1 MAANISNAN
10 WDLPLVAPPLA
21 DATLLSLFLRPS
33 SILLSLVT
41 ISLIT
46 LSFWKNL
53 SKAKRERIGLGEVIG
68 NVGDQDFHKAL
79 YDGYFKHK
87 DTLFTIPTA
96 HHPMTIVPAQFL
108 DEIKALPENILSFQK
123 QVTARFLGKYT
134 GLGVNDTLVH
144 SVKVDLTKNI
154 PRIMAELQDEVGYA
168 IGEHIGECKDWTGYP
183 LYFMLTHLV
192 ALLSGRIFV
201 GHPLSRD
208 PAWLHAT
215 VRYTIDGFTG
225 AEKLWDY
232 PRILHP
238 IMQYFIPE
246 VRMVH
251 SYLSNGAKML
261 APLIKSRQN
270 VKYANEKEKPSDMVQ
285 WIIDNSDP
293 KDKGNV
299 AYITKTQ
306 MLISVVAIH
315 TTTMTMTQV
324 IFDLLAHPEY
334 IDILRE
340 EINTVKPTEEEPWTK
355 AKIAGLRKMDSFMKE
370 SQRFRPPGLVTMNR
384 QVEQELKL
392 SNGLTLPKGAH
403 IGVAAGSNALD
414 PELFPNPMEFDG
426 LRFLK
431 LRNLPGNDNKY
442 HFVTTGPDQLHWGVG
457 THACPGRFF
466 AAYEIK
472 ILLAK
477 ILTNYDIELEGGVSS
492 RPNDIAIDIRVVPNP
507 MAKVLFKKRVN

>member
-1 MAANISNAN
+1 MSNATLE
-10 WDLPLVAPPLA
+10 LPFNNMPLA
-21 DATLLSLFLRPS
+21 LEGSYLSALFRPT
-33 SILLSLVT
+33 SILLSV
-41 ISLIT
+41 IT
-46 LSFWKNL
+46 LLTAFGLRYLLPGKN
-53 SKAKRERIGLGEVIG
+53 IGGFGEVIG
-68 NVGDQDFHKAL
+68 KTGDRDFHDAL
-79 YDGYFKHK
+79 YKGYFKHPN
-87 DTLFTIPTA
+87 TLFTIPTA
-96 HHPMTIVPAQFL
+96 HHPMTLVPTQFL
-108 DEIKALPENILSFQK
+108 DEIKALPESILSFQK

-154 PRIMAELQDEVGYA
+154 PKIMGELQDEVGYA
-168 IGEHIGECKDWTGYP
+168 IGKHVGECEDWTPYP

-201 GHPLSRD
+201 GHPLSRNEE
-208 PAWLHAT
+208 WLHAT

-225 AEKLWDY
+225 AEKLWNY

-238 IMQYFIPE
+238 IMQYLIPE
-246 VRMVH
+246 VRQVH
-251 SYLSNGAKML
+251 SYLSNGGKML
-261 APLIKSRQN
+261 APLIKARQN
-270 VKYANEKEKPSDMVQ
+270 TNLSEKEKPMDMVQ
-285 WIIDNSDP
+285 WIIDNCDP
-293 KDKGNV
+293 KDKENV
-299 AYITKTQ
+299 SYVTQTQ

-315 TTTMTMTQV
+315 TTTMTMAQV

-340 EINTVKPTEEEPWTK
+340 EIQRVKPTEEEAWTK

-384 QVEQELKL
+384 QVEQDLKL

-431 LRNLPGNDNKY
+431 LRERPGNENKY
-442 HFVTTGPDQLHWGVG
+442 NFVTTGPDQLHWGVG

-466 AAYEIK
+466 ASYEIK
-472 ILLAK
+472 MLLAK
-477 ILTNYDIELEGGVSS
+477 LLTDYDIKLEGGASE
-492 RPNDIAIDIRVVPNP
+492 RPADIALDIRVIPNP
-507 MAKVLFKKRVN
+507 MAKVMFKKRSV